1 MLVYRSTIENHILIK
16 GLQSILP
23 SSLVLSISFSSDK
36 MPLHDPNFK
45 VIIIG
50 AGVSGLS
57 LAQILRK
64 AGIPFEVFERDDGSR
79 NQGWCIN
86 LDT

>member
-1 MLVYRSTIENHILIK
+1 
-16 GLQSILP
+16 
-23 SSLVLSISFSSDK
+23 

-45 VIIIG
+45 AIIIG